1 MSDDQQSPEVLRLGE
16 HLYPMLSIVE
26 EPDPQHPQMG
36 MPEPVN
42 FEYFVFLTSFEETFN
57 ARWETGKR
65 SYGRLNPMHYYGGTE
80 REANI
85 SFTLPAMTVHESA
98 QNLRKCSELS
108 RAVYG
113 KYRNWGIDPWMDD
126 FTMVGH
132 RYFRANFGNL
142 ITDERVFISS
152 FSFKINLDAGIFDYT
167 ERDWGSAAA
176 ALESLTSGANP
187 VNSQIWEEV
196 LPRQIDIQISMI
208 FRHDYP
214 LGFGGPNRVGHPDKW
229 AENRNRDFPH
239 GTGEI
244 DVQPYMSRTEGTT
257 TPIRTAAQAHAI
269 YLRDTAAGRAEV
281 SVAAAEAGE
290 VNPNYGL
297 NLDADGNF
305 IPSEEPYVPIPGRTP
320 IGGNEPQEY
329 RYNPETGEWEDA
341 VSEGSE

>member
-16 HLYPMLSIVE
+16 HLYPMLSIIE

-57 ARWETGKR
+57 ARWQIGKR

-85 SFTLPAMTVHESA
+85 SFTLPAMTAHESA

-113 KYRNWGIDPWMDD
+113 KYRNWDVDPWMGD

-196 LPRQIDIQISMI
+196 LPRQIDVEIGMI
-208 FRHDYP
+208 FRHDYS
-214 LGFGGPNRVGHPDKW
+214 LGFGGPNRVGHPDRW
-229 AENRNRDFPH
+229 AANNGKDFPH
-239 GTGEI
+239 GSGV
-244 DVQPYMSRTEGTT
+244 DVQEYMSRSLT
-257 TPIRTAAQAHAI
+257 
-269 YLRDTAAGRAEV
+269 
-281 SVAAAEAGE
+281 
-290 VNPNYGL
+290 
-297 NLDADGNF
+297 
-305 IPSEEPYVPIPGRTP
+305 PSEMVEIGQAMDDLQQRLYDAASEYTYRAQELRAARDAGVTLAPSEVLFLRT
-320 IGGNEPQEY
+320 ID
-329 RYNPETGEWEDA
+329 ED
-341 VSEGSE
+341 EGAWVDEGAED